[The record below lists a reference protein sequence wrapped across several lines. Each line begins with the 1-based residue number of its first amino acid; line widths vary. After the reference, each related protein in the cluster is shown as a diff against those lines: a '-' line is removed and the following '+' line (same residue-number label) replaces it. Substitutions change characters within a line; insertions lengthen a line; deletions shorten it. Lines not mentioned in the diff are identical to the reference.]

1 MNDVIKVHDLPA
13 IGRYAKS
20 IQQFS
25 KEVEAAASETER
37 QFNSKTGNG
46 NDEALALVAFFERLN
61 ILQNLVFHRYPKY
74 MENFASSVSHFESSV
89 SGAGFDKEAWTSGS
103 GMQDLVKKLTDEGS
117 DSQLYAIK
125 DTIKHLQEL
134 FDRATS
140 ALGIENE
147 SLEATKQAAEGGLA
161 SSKDSR
167 QKTHNQ
173 IQTSHDTFNA
183 TLFEVMS
190 DLMGMSKDIE
200 EAEAKLAVAPDVV
213 LASIV
218 NKTFTSDKAYYL
230 DAVQTKADAEIM
242 TVILSEGDDKKEFF
256 TKLANVNMKD
266 SSLEVSQVIV
276 ERLMFEVNHPGK
288 NGEVPNLAIFME
300 ALTQRD
306 KESVK
311 DYSLRLSAGA
321 KATADGYKV
330 QVDDLVPEFPPQGS
344 PAKAYDEYFKKK
356 NSPKIQKAV
365 VALNNKVEWYE
376 KLDSLFMYA
385 ALNDMG
391 VGKPITLS
399 VSNKNGGQDTVSIA
413 NKSSFK
419 KDNFKLTKGSE
430 GKGFSFSV
438 ITNFVGETKV
448 KADLIDEKTPLNIQG
463 NEDKIIELNEEK
475 SMLFPRT
482 VANTMKDL
490 AKLYPPAGVLIG
502 IVEAG
507 MSEDKDIKK
516 LIDSGEAISSSDIWD
531 DTSVDKYTKKA
542 EGAVNIAKNI
552 YDYFDKKEA
561 YDNEIKVLKN
571 DSEAE
576 FWQYGGTSFKHEGPK
591 SNIKYVSPS
600 YDVEAYLK
608 QRDLEKNGLR
618 TYIAETAVKNGE
630 DPYNTLKNFDESINK
645 SKTNKVYTNDIK
657 NLLSGRS
664 KYSVDQ
670 IGFDDMYNG
679 IKEAESRITP
689 PTSVGDGA
697 NQTIEQ
703 FQNNPTYFTRDSY
716 GKWSYLDYVTGVG
729 QGGGK

>member
-1 MNDVIKVHDLPA
+1 MNDVIKIHDLPA

-20 IQQFS
+20 IQQSS

-89 SGAGFDKEAWTSGS
+89 SRAGFNKEAWTSGS

-218 NKTFTSDKAYYL
+218 NKTLTSDKAYYL

-256 TKLANVNMKD
+256 TKLANVKTKD
-266 SSLEVSQVIV
+266 SSLEVSQIIV
-276 ERLMFEVNHPGK
+276 ERLMYEVNHPKDDGSI
-288 NGEVPNLAIFME
+288 PNLSIFME

-311 DYSLRLSAGA
+311 DYSLRLSSAAEATGGA
-321 KATADGYKV
+321 YKV
-330 QVDDLVPEFPPQGS
+330 QVGDLMPEFPPPGS
-344 PAKAYDEYFKKK
+344 PKEAYDEYFKKK
-356 NSPKIQKAV
+356 NSDEVRKGV
-365 VALNNKVEWYE
+365 TSLNNKVEWYE
-376 KLDSLFMYA
+376 KLNSLFMYTA
-385 ALNDMG
+385 INEMG
-391 VGKPITLS
+391 VGDTRNYQEPRP
-399 VSNKNGGQDTVSIA
+399 NGGYETKGYTSK
-413 NKSSFK
+413 NSFE
-419 KDNFKLTKGSE
+419 KDSFKLTRGKD

-438 ITNFVGETKV
+438 ISNFPGSTKV
-448 KADLIDEKTPLNIQG
+448 QADIIDEKTDLNIQK
-463 NEDKIIELNEEK
+463 NIDKIKDLNLEK
-475 SMLFPRT
+475 TMLFPKT

-490 AKLYPPAGVLIG
+490 AKLYAPAGVLIG
-502 IVEAG
+502 IVETG

-516 LIDSGEAISSSDIWD
+516 LIDSGETVSSSKIWN
-531 DTSVDKYTKKA
+531 DTPVDKYTSKA
-542 EGAVNIAKNI
+542 EGALNISKNI
-552 YDYFDKKEA
+552 YDYFDKKEK
-561 YDNEIKVLKN
+561 YDKEIKNLKN

-576 FWQYGGTSFKHEGPK
+576 FWQYGGTSFKQGGAK
-591 SNIKYVSPS
+591 SNSQYVSPS
-600 YDVEAYLK
+600 FDVEAYLK

-618 TYIAETAVKNGE
+618 TYIAETAVKNGK
-630 DPYNTLKNFDESINK
+630 DPYEALEKFSSRIDN
-645 SKTNKVYTNDIK
+645 SKLSGAYDAEMKA
-657 NLLSGRS
+657 LLSGEGKRD
-664 KYSVDQ
+664 YRLEV
-670 IGFDDMYNG
+670 IGFDKLYNG
-679 IKEAESRITP
+679 LKDAELPINGESK
-689 PTSVGDGA
+689 DGKSA
-697 NQTIEQ
+697 YE
-703 FQNNPTYFTRDSY
+703 NNSSIFTRDSY
-716 GKWSYLDYVTGVG
+716 RTWSYLDYVTGVG
-729 QGGGK
+729 QGGS